1 MQFQEASLA
10 VSWLEP
16 GASVPPL
23 AGMWQSRAAPGL
35 LHAAP
40 PSHPIKVI
48 TGDASQA
55 PRPTEGLPAE

>member
-1 MQFQEASLA
+1 MGFQEGSLA

-16 GASVPPL
+16 RATVPPL
-23 AGMWQSRAAPGL
+23 AGMLQSRAAPSPL
-35 LHAAP
+35 PAAP

-55 PRPTEGLPAE
+55 PRPTGLPTE